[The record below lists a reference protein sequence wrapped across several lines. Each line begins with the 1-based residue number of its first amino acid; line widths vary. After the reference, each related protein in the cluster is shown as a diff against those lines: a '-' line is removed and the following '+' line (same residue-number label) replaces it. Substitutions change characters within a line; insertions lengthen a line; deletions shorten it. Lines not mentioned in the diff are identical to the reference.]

1 MHSPSVVVTKGK
13 LVFFPRY
20 EVSYTTFSQYHRYR
34 ISNIPKAWKR
44 WWGCLNKLSDSTATS
59 TTQPRD
65 FIKNPSLEPTIFTLA
80 AADLTT
86 TDVNG
91 IFGLGFWTLAQQDYE
106 ANYASQSRPKLVRDA
121 KQMPSSS
128 PSMTVSR
135 LTDFWTMTQRSLSDS
150 KPHSNGAQSPTFIRL
165 NNEGKWSLVLYQVS
179 RDGWA
184 AIANV
189 IAYRVLQG
197 YRTAASPLRSSASTN
212 RFARQSSLSS
222 KAPRIFSTTISEAID
237 EKSDF
242 FSAAG

>member
-1 MHSPSVVVTKGK
+1 MANAPP
-13 LVFFPRY
+13 L
-20 EVSYTTFSQYHRYR
+20 
-34 ISNIPKAWKR
+34 ISLGQDFGNWNI
-44 WWGCLNKLSDSTATS
+44 
-59 TTQPRD
+59 
-65 FIKNPSLEPTIFTLA
+65 IPSLYLIILI
-80 AADLTT
+80 
-86 TDVNG
+86 NSRR
-91 IFGLGFWTLAQQDYE
+91 TLAQQDYE